1 MIVPD
6 DAIIVVSGLP
16 RSGTSMMMNVLTA
29 GGLTAMTDQIRAADI
44 DNPKGYY
51 EFERVKKLPQGDT
64 AWLEEASGKC
74 VKVISALLPFLPPSY
89 TYRVIFMHRQLEEVM
104 ESQRKMLEHRNQT
117 VKQDDN
123 MASLLQQ
130 HVEDVRQWL
139 VTQPNIALLDCD
151 YNSMLATPESWVDRI
166 NSFLGK
172 SLDPI
177 AMLSAVDFTL
187 YRNRVGDNVK

>member
-151 YNSMLATPESWVDRI
+151 YNSMLATPEFWVDRI